1 MQETHSHD
9 HEAHHEHSHDEH
21 DHTHGVVNPLILTTQ
36 RGIRAIKWSFV
47 GLMATAI
54 LQIFVVFLS
63 GSVALLADTIHNF
76 ADAATAIPL
85 GIAFLLARRK
95 PTSRF
100 NYGLGRSEDLAGMII
115 VFIIFASAVVAGY
128 ESISRF
134 FNPQPVTHLIPLMVA
149 AIIGFLGNEGVAIFR
164 IKVGKEIQSAALIAD
179 GYHARTD
186 GFTSLAVL
194 FGAVGVWLGFPL
206 ADPIVG
212 LLISILILKIV
223 WESVVAV
230 FTRVLDGVEPETYNE
245 VKEEAQEH
253 LPKGWKLRS
262 LKARWF
268 GHKLH
273 VNLTLGVPPNLTTDQ
288 AHDEIHHLEDDLVTH
303 FTYISELSF
312 HLEPEK

>member
-1 MQETHSHD
+1 MQENHDYGHSQ
-9 HEAHHEHSHDEH
+9 DEH
-21 DHTHGVVNPLILTTQ
+21 GHTHGVVNPLILSTK
-36 RGIRAIKWSFV
+36 RGIWAIKWSFV
-47 GLMATAI
+47 GLMITAV

-85 GIAFLLARRK
+85 GVAFLLARKK
-95 PTSRF
+95 PTQRF
-100 NYGLGRSEDLAGMII
+100 NYGLGRAEDLAGILI
-115 VFIIFASAVVAGY
+115 VLIIFSSALVAGY
-128 ESISRF
+128 QSVIRF
-134 FNPQPVTHLIPLMVA
+134 INPEPVTHLIPLMA
-149 AIIGFLGNEGVAIFR
+149 AAVVGFLGNEAVAVFR

-194 FGAVGVWLGFPL
+194 FGAIGVWLGFPL

-223 WESVVAV
+223 WESAVAV
-230 FTRVLDGVEPETYNE
+230 FTRVLDGVEPEIFKEVKNE
-245 VKEEAQEH
+245 VEGH
-253 LPKGWKLRS
+253 LPKGWKLSS

-273 VNLTLGVPPNLTTDQ
+273 VNLTLSVPKDLRIDK
-288 AHDEIHHLEDDLVTH
+288 AHGEIHHLEDDLMAH
-303 FTYISELSF
+303 LNYISDLAV
-312 HLEPEK
+312 HLEPEND